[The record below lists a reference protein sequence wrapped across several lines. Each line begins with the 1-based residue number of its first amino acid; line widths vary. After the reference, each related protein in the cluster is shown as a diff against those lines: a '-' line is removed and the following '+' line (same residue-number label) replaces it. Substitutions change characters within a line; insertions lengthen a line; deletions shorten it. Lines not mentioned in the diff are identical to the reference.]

1 MHLLLSAER
10 RTPDR
15 VRDYRHPIH
24 HHRQGPI
31 DGHGENS
38 SRHFLLNLRE
48 RERDGFWKEFLPTTT
63 ARSSSSEKLA
73 SGEEPSREAVVML
86 CDHSVCTVSAESLPL
101 GTIALEQCKNEEI
114 VVFIFVLMEDTVAA
128 AYRWRCLSNL
138 DR

>member
-1 MHLLLSAER
+1 
-10 RTPDR
+10 
-15 VRDYRHPIH
+15 
-24 HHRQGPI
+24 
-31 DGHGENS
+31 
-38 SRHFLLNLRE
+38 
-48 RERDGFWKEFLPTTT
+48 
-63 ARSSSSEKLA
+63 LA